1 MCGNTFACPSPR
13 WKVYFFFEIK
23 GNIIFKNL
31 KEEER
36 KITRRV
42 FERSAADLPCTP
54 QVLFFSFFFS
64 FLVYPLFLIF
74 SFLFEKSL
82 ETVFLFLR
90 WRKIIEFSFVIVLRL
105 SYDVKVASLI
115 NQRKYEFLE
124 PVTSTLHNYLLSTT
138 TISFEIAFRK
148 TSPSFQRANLYGI
161 IHFEHTTVFFKIP
174 IWTICLSPNSD
185 M

>member
-1 MCGNTFACPSPR
+1 MKNSDWISKREFSRYPVVIFRKRLKCVEIHLLVLLLDEKFT
-13 WKVYFFFEIK
+13 FFFEIK
-23 GNIIFKNL
+23 GDIILKNL

-90 WRKIIEFSFVIVLRL
+90 
-105 SYDVKVASLI
+105 
-115 NQRKYEFLE
+115 
-124 PVTSTLHNYLLSTT
+124 
-138 TISFEIAFRK
+138 
-148 TSPSFQRANLYGI
+148 
-161 IHFEHTTVFFKIP
+161 
-174 IWTICLSPNSD
+174 
-185 M
+185 

>member
-1 MCGNTFACPSPR
+1 M
-13 WKVYFFFEIK
+13 WKYICLSFSSMK
-23 GNIIFKNL
+23 SL
-31 KEEER
+31 
-36 KITRRV
+36 
-42 FERSAADLPCTP
+42 
-54 QVLFFSFFFS
+54 LFFWNKRRHYTQEFEGRRKKDHSTSRRKVSSWPSLHSPSTFFFFFS